1 MKRTASL
8 ALALMLIFSVL
19 CMPVSALSGSAK
31 QTVSTTMSLGLN
43 GGQSGQSNVI
53 TFSFTGSAIPD
64 NAVITKVN
72 VVTGTLTASGGA
84 IATTALK
91 VKGPGMS
98 NWDTADWRNISSG
111 TDFKG
116 SVVGKQAKGT
126 WQLAFDGLNASSTT
140 YGYKSHVGATMTI
153 EYTY

>member
-19 CMPVSALSGSAK
+19 CMPVSALYGSAT
-31 QTVSTTMSLGLN
+31 QSSSVTMSLGLN
-43 GGQSGQSNVI
+43 PAQSGQSNII

-72 VVTGTLTASGGA
+72 VVTGSMTASGGA

-91 VKGPGMS
+91 VKGPGMVS
-98 NWDTADWRNISSG
+98 WDTADWRNVSSG

-116 SVVGKQAKGT
+116 SVVGTQAKGT
-126 WQLAFDGLNASSTT
+126 WQLAFDGFNASSTS
-140 YGYKSHVGATMTI
+140 YGYKSHAGATMKI